1 MHRREAFHEA
11 LRIVRRLVRSTALI
25 GNQHGNA
32 AALGVAPAQ
41 PIWKPDTTL
50 LSDFRA
56 HLFSGGYVAS
66 GTGTPDRL
74 PSPFRPAGL
83 RLTKTEGAGEV
94 QTPVLGAAADELT
107 IGDRVWMRH
116 AKGGEL
122 AERITAYH
130 LISPGESDA
139 VSVPTYRG
147 DGQCFG

>member
-1 MHRREAFHEA
+1 
-11 LRIVRRLVRSTALI
+11 VRRPKA
-25 GNQHGNA
+25 
-32 AALGVAPAQ
+32 GVA
-41 PIWKPDTTL
+41 TL
-50 LSDFRA
+50 Y
-56 HLFSGGYVAS
+56 SGGYVAS

-74 PSPFRPAGL
+74 PSPYWPAGL

-94 QTPVLGAAADELT
+94 QTPVLGTAANGLR

-122 AERITAYH
+122 AERLTAYH
-130 LISPGESDA
+130 LVSPDEPGV